1 MLKVIAA
8 GMGLGLAG
16 FLVAVSTMGGGH
28 GTNVPG
34 FIVVPWM
41 MLLLLAGAGTLAL
54 LSAACAQ
61 FVVYMLLI
69 RIRLLLALPI
79 ALLHCAAMV
88 WGMAQNGILF

>member
-61 FVVYMLLI
+61 FV
-69 RIRLLLALPI
+69 
-79 ALLHCAAMV
+79 
-88 WGMAQNGILF
+88 